1 MKKYKRLLLMAG
13 IVSLVIVLSGCGT
26 GEVSAQ
32 STGIW
37 DRYIV
42 YYFAEAIKALSFGNA
57 GIGIILF
64 TLIIRVILLP
74 LMHFQTKSMRKTQ
87 ELQPKLKALQQ
98 QYSSRDPETQSKLRE
113 EQQRLYAENGVNPY
127 AGCLPLLVQMPI
139 LMALWQSISRVPEL
153 KQGHFLWLNLGNAD
167 PTFIL
172 PILAAIFTFASTYL
186 SSMSQ
191 IESNASMKIM
201 NFVMPVMILVM
212 GVNLASGLSLY
223 WVVSNAFQVVQT
235 LLIIES
241 NASMKIMNFVM
252 PVMILVMGVNLASG
266 LSLYW
271 VVSNAFQV
279 VQTLLINNPFKIRKE
294 REEEARRIR
303 ERERALK
310 KAMNP
315 KKKRK

>member
-74 LMHFQTKSMRKTQ
+74 LMHFQTKSMRKT
-87 ELQPKLKALQQ
+87 Q

-235 LLIIES
+235 LLI
-241 NASMKIMNFVM
+241 
-252 PVMILVMGVNLASG
+252 
-266 LSLYW
+266 
-271 VVSNAFQV
+271 
-279 VQTLLINNPFKIRKE
+279 NNPFKIRKE

>member
-1 MKKYKRLLLMAG
+1 MKKYKRLLSMAG

-235 LLIIES
+235 LLI
-241 NASMKIMNFVM
+241 
-252 PVMILVMGVNLASG
+252 
-266 LSLYW
+266 
-271 VVSNAFQV
+271 
-279 VQTLLINNPFKIRKE
+279 NNPFKIRKE

>member
-1 MKKYKRLLLMAG
+1 MRKAYRVKKEREFQAVFHTGDSFANRKFVVYRLEKPGQPHFRVGLSVGKKVGNAVNRNEVKRKIRAAVYSIKEEIDPELDFIVIARPSVKGLTYDEVRSNLVHVLKLAKIIDREEVKKYKRLLLMAG

-32 STGIW
+32 STGLW

-139 LMALWQSISRVPEL
+139 LMAIYFTCTRVETRAFLMVEL
-153 KQGHFLWLNLGNAD
+153 
-167 PTFIL
+167 
-172 PILAAIFTFASTYL
+172 
-186 SSMSQ
+186 
-191 IESNASMKIM
+191 
-201 NFVMPVMILVM
+201 
-212 GVNLASGLSLY
+212 
-223 WVVSNAFQVVQT
+223 
-235 LLIIES
+235 
-241 NASMKIMNFVM
+241 
-252 PVMILVMGVNLASG
+252 
-266 LSLYW
+266 
-271 VVSNAFQV
+271 
-279 VQTLLINNPFKIRKE
+279 
-294 REEEARRIR
+294 R
-303 ERERALK
+303 ERGSNIYFADFSSNLYFCK
-310 KAMNP
+310 YVFI
-315 KKKRK
+315 

>member
-1 MKKYKRLLLMAG
+1 
-13 IVSLVIVLSGCGT
+13 
-26 GEVSAQ
+26 
-32 STGIW
+32 
-37 DRYIV
+37 
-42 YYFAEAIKALSFGNA
+42 
-57 GIGIILF
+57 
-64 TLIIRVILLP
+64 
-74 LMHFQTKSMRKTQ
+74 
-87 ELQPKLKALQQ
+87 
-98 QYSSRDPETQSKLRE
+98 
-113 EQQRLYAENGVNPY
+113 
-127 AGCLPLLVQMPI
+127 
-139 LMALWQSISRVPEL
+139 
-153 KQGHFLWLNLGNAD
+153 
-167 PTFIL
+167 
-172 PILAAIFTFASTYL
+172 IFTFASTYL

-191 IESNASMKIM
+191 
-201 NFVMPVMILVM
+201 
-212 GVNLASGLSLY
+212 
-223 WVVSNAFQVVQT
+223 
-235 LLIIES
+235 IES